1 MLIIFLAFT
10 VYTDINKKVRI
21 GVVSY
26 RWSYVGV
33 AKEILGGVVWSV
45 SQCSFVVQFR
55 TTENLSPRGLSFRP
69 DLSSWQAT
77 TNKLKWR

>member
-1 MLIIFLAFT
+1 M
-10 VYTDINKKVRI
+10 YTDIQQEGAHRR
-21 GVVSY
+21 GVVPVEGFG
-26 RWSYVGV
+26 SYVGV